1 MDKKTQ
7 NKNPNRPN
15 GKDGKSPNDENGFKK
30 FFQSGGRTA
39 LVWTA
44 VILGAITIA
53 QFLDGDSKTR
63 VVTFTEYETYID
75 DGRVSSAEIIGSK
88 FIGTFKEPEEWRS
101 GAVKKITE
109 KFSTTLPYIDADMIQ
124 KWNDQKIV
132 YQFQEPTAGLVEY
145 LINFSPWLII
155 ILVYI
160 FFIRKMQGSGG
171 QSGIFG
177 FIKSK
182 AKMISPDNPKI
193 TFKNV
198 AGCDEAKVELQEIV
212 QFLKNPK
219 KYSRLGA
226 KIPKGALLLGPPG
239 TGKTLLAK
247 AVSGEAGVPFFS
259 ISGAEF
265 VEMFVGVG
273 ASRVRD
279 LFDQAKKNSP
289 AIIFIDEIDAVG
301 RHRGAGLGG
310 GHDEREQTL
319 NQILVEMDGFDTDAN
334 VILLAAT
341 NRPDVLDKA
350 LLRPGRF
357 DRQIIVDHPSID
369 GREAILKIHSKHI
382 PLNRDVVLKTVAKGT
397 PGLVGADLENLVN
410 EAALL
415 AARKNKKSVSMID
428 FEEAKD
434 KVMMGVERKSMILT
448 PEEKKITAYHEAGHA
463 LVAHYT
469 KNSDPI
475 HKISIIPRG
484 RALGITAQLP
494 DHEKHNY
501 SKEFLI
507 GRLHI
512 LMGGRSAE
520 KLIFN
525 DTSTGASNDIE
536 SATGTARKMVCEW
549 GMSEK
554 LGPLTFGKKSEE
566 VFLGRE
572 ISHSRDYSDVTSELI
587 DDEIIGLVKAS
598 EDKADSILN
607 SKLDQ
612 LHSLAEALLEYES
625 ISGTE
630 MKLAIEGESIK
641 EHRLKTSPP
650 PRRRS
655 SRRRST
661 KRNDSK
667 TEQGAKKPRSP
678 KRSNT
683 KKTKIDDS
691 PSKK

>member
-1 MDKKTQ
+1 MDKKTP
-7 NKNPNRPN
+7 NKTPNRPN
-15 GKDGKSPNDENGFKK
+15 GKDDKSPNDETGFKK
-30 FFQSGGRTA
+30 FFYSGGRTA

-44 VILGAITIA
+44 VILGAITVA
-53 QFLDGDSKTR
+53 QFLDSDSKTKI
-63 VVTFTEYETYID
+63 VTFTEYESYID

-109 KFSTTLPYIDADMIQ
+109 KFSTTLPYIDADMIK

-132 YQFQEPTAGLVEY
+132 YQFQEPTAGMLEY

-171 QSGIFG
+171 QNGIFG

-369 GREAILKIHSKHI
+369 GREAILKIHSKHV
-382 PLNRDVVLKTVAKGT
+382 PLNKDVILKIVAKGT

-434 KVMMGVERKSMILT
+434 KVMMGVERKSMMLT

-501 SKEFLI
+501 GKDFLI

-520 KLIFN
+520 KIIFK
-525 DTSTGASNDIE
+525 DTSTGAANDIE
-536 SATGTARKMVCEW
+536 SATGIARKMVCEW

-572 ISHSRDYSDVTSELI
+572 ISHSRDYSDVTSQLI
-587 DDEIIGLVKAS
+587 DDEIIGLVKTS
-598 EDKADSILN
+598 EKNADSILN
-607 SKLDQ
+607 LKIDQ
-612 LHSLAEALLEYES
+612 LHSLAEALLEYET
-625 ISGTE
+625 ISGLE
-630 MKLAIEGESIK
+630 MKMAIEGESIK
-641 EHRLKTSPP
+641 EYRIKTSPP
-650 PRRRS
+650 PRRRN
-655 SRRRST
+655 SRRRSA
-661 KRNDSK
+661 KRNEKADVK
-667 TEQGAKKPRSP
+667 ANKPREP
-678 KRSNT
+678 KRPNT
-683 KKTKIDDS
+683 KKSKIDDS
-691 PSKK
+691 SPK